1 MGTRHEMSSTAD
13 SLTSRETLTQWFGG
27 EPGASMLRA
36 GSQKLRQILPNLF
49 GYHILQLGRYGPED
63 LLSVS
68 RISHRACLHIDPD
81 SPPAAGEAAVC
92 RAAALPLAADSVDVL
107 VLPHVLEFE
116 SDPHQVLREV
126 ERVLIGEGHV
136 VIIAFNPWSLC
147 GLLKVVLAWRAQAP
161 WSGRFLGMARLREW
175 LQLLGFEMVSCHHF
189 FYRPPIR
196 SARLLDRLGFV
207 EKLGAYLLNRFG
219 GAYVMVAK
227 KRVLTLIPVRP
238 QWNLRRRHVAAGLAE
253 PSARSSVRRD

>member
-1 MGTRHEMSSTAD
+1 MNSSAD
-13 SLTSRETLTQWFGG
+13 GPTPRDALTHWFSAD
-27 EPGASMLRA
+27 PGAAMLRA
-36 GSQKLRQILPNLF
+36 GAQKLRQILPNLF
-49 GYHILQLGRYGPED
+49 GYHILQLGRYGNED
-63 LLSVS
+63 LLTVS

-81 SPPAAGEAAVC
+81 SPAAVGEVAVC
-92 RAAALPLAADSVDVL
+92 RAAAMPFAADSVDVL

-116 SDPHQVLREV
+116 GDPHQVLREV

-147 GLLKVVLAWRAQAP
+147 GLLKIFLAWRDQAP
-161 WSGRFLGMARLREW
+161 WSGRFLGMSRLREW
-175 LQLLGFEMVSCHHF
+175 LQLLGFEMVSCQHF

-196 SARLLDRLGFV
+196 SSRLLARLAFL

-227 KRVLTLIPVRP
+227 KRLLTLIPIRP
-238 QWNLRRRHVAAGLAE
+238 QWNLSRRHVAAGLVE
-253 PSARSSVRRD
+253 PSARSSVLHD